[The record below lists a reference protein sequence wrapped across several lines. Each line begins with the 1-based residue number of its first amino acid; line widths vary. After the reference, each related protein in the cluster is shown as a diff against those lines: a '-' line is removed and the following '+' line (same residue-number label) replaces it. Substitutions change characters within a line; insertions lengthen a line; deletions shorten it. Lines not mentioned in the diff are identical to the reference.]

1 MSKCGSLSW
10 TLDGV
15 AVCDQFYPVTVILIK
30 NTIAGVACLVGMITN
45 VGAFIGG
52 DAPAHMA
59 EELKSAS
66 KLLPRA
72 MFWTIM
78 VNGALGF
85 IMLM

>member
-1 MSKCGSLSW
+1 MLVGE
-10 TLDGV
+10 
-15 AVCDQFYPVTVILIK
+15 AVSMVPFELLRPINGGYL
-30 NTIAGVACLVGMITN
+30 AGVACLVGMITN

-72 MFWTIM
+72 MLWTIL
-78 VNGALGF
+78 VNGAMGF